1 MPKAPVFPKF
11 ELKPVQ
17 SSKEKKQDEVKQ
29 ESDKKP
35 IVEAK
40 TLSNPSTELKPNQEE
55 VSK

>member
-29 ESDKKP
+29 ESDKKT

-40 TLSNPSTELKPNQEE
+40 ILSNPSTELKPNQEE